1 MPKIMK
7 KDVTQM
13 RKRIKKAIL
22 LAVSYIMGA
31 VFMLSLAMI
40 DSGSVIASILLILSA
55 LWLILIA
62 KAYDWGDAVE
72 IQYRKNGE

>member
-1 MPKIMK
+1 
-7 KDVTQM
+7 M

-40 DSGSVIASILLILSA
+40 DSGSVIPYILLILSA
-55 LWLILIA
+55 LWLMLIA
-62 KAYDWGDAVE
+62 KAYDWGEALD
-72 IQYRKNGE
+72 IRYKQNGE